1 MDPHYYL
8 IILQNIKTMKLFI
21 LSLLLTLTN
30 LTYSQNLEK
39 QLFATDKVMHMGVG
53 YFVGSTGTFIADQMN
68 AKNPEFW
75 GLGSVVIVGVG
86 KEVYDYVSG
95 RGTPERVDAFVTIVS
110 GMIGSATIKMTIDKR
125 NEKNKKKV
133 VDF

>member
-1 MDPHYYL
+1 
-8 IILQNIKTMKLFI
+8 
-21 LSLLLTLTN
+21 
-30 LTYSQNLEK
+30 
-39 QLFATDKVMHMGVG
+39 
-53 YFVGSTGTFIADQMN
+53 MN